1 MNKLAIGTVQFGM
14 TYGIANQEGQV
25 HQDKAFAILDLAW
38 KNGIDTLDTAK
49 SYGTSEKVIGNYL
62 RLHPENTWNVITKF
76 GNRDKNVADQIQDS
90 YRELNILPTIL
101 MAHSAKLF
109 MNPEFQAELAEANE
123 KQIISKAGV
132 SVYNEAEIDS
142 VLGADFKPEVIQL
155 PLNILDTSLHR
166 NNVLKNLKEKG
177 IEIHVRSAFLQG
189 LFYLSDANLKGYFED
204 ALPYIIRLRSI
215 AANAGLSLSELSLL
229 WLFSLEEVSKVVIGL
244 DNVEQLKAHLTTLK
258 KQLDPAV
265 YEDALSV
272 HYENENVLNPSL
284 WPKKS

>member
-1 MNKLAIGTVQFGM
+1 MNKLAIGTVQFGVP
-14 TYGIANQEGQV
+14 YGIANQDGQV
-25 HQDKAFAILDLAW
+25 HQDEAFAILDLAW
-38 KNGIDTLDTAK
+38 KSGIDTLDTAK
-49 SYGTSEKVIGNYL
+49 AYGTSEKVIGNYL
-62 RLHPENTWNVITKF
+62 RRHPEKTWNVITKLID
-76 GNRDKNVADQIQDS
+76 GEKNVADQLQDS
-90 YRELNILPTIL
+90 YQELNILPNIL

-109 MNPEFQAELAEANE
+109 VNSEFQNEFAEASE
-123 KQIISKAGV
+123 KKIISKAGV
-132 SVYNEAEIDS
+132 STYNEAEINS

-155 PLNILDTSLHR
+155 PLNILDSRLYR
-166 NNVLKNLKEKG
+166 NNILTKLKEKG

-244 DNVEQLKAHLTTLK
+244 DNVEQLNAHLATLK
-258 KQLDPAV
+258 KQVDPSV
-265 YEDALSV
+265 FEEALSV

-284 WPKKS
+284 WPTKS